1 MSKHQYD
8 IAIVGG
14 GIVGLATGY
23 KLQKQFPLLNIIVL
37 EKEKEL
43 SFHQSG
49 RNSGVIHSGLYY
61 KPGSYRAKNCVD
73 GRKQLIKFATDHNIN
88 HDICGKI
95 VVAVTPEENVRLQHL
110 KTNGEKNGLKGLK
123 LLHNTEIN
131 NVEPLANPKTALLV
145 PQTGIIDYKGIVN
158 KLSEL
163 IVDINPN
170 SKIITQAEV
179 LSIKNNKLFVKMRLF
194 YKTLCVKH
202 TIFCGGLFADRLA
215 KKDKI
220 SLDSKIV
227 GFRGDY
233 YNIKKSSLYKVK
245 NLIYPVP
252 NPQFPFLGVHF
263 TRMIDGSVE
272 CGPNAVF
279 TFKRE
284 GYTKTSFSL
293 RDTIDSLTF
302 IGTLKLFFK
311 HWRFGLGEYRRAFSK
326 KLFVNELKKLVPS
339 IESSDLIVGKSGVR
353 ATVLGR
359 DGNIV
364 EDFKIIKSKNNIHV
378 LNAPSPAATASL
390 AIGDQIVK
398 FIMDNF
404 NLKNIENERNG

>member
-1 MSKHQYD
+1 MSKRKYD

-14 GIVGLATGY
+14 GIVGLATAY
-23 KLQKQFPLLNIIVL
+23 KLQKRFPSLNIIIL

-61 KPGSYRAKNCVD
+61 KPGSYRAQNCVE
-73 GRKQLIKFATDHNIN
+73 GRKQLIKFAEENNIK

-95 VVAVTPEENVRLQHL
+95 VVAVTPEENIRLQRL
-110 KTNGEKNGLKGLK
+110 KTNGEKNGLTGLK
-123 LLHNTEIN
+123 LLYNSEIKE
-131 NVEPLANPKTALLV
+131 VEPFANNTTALLV
-145 PQTGIIDYKGIVN
+145 PETGIIDYKGVVN
-158 KLSEL
+158 KLAEL
-163 IVDINPN
+163 IVEINPN
-170 SKIITQAEV
+170 SKVITEAEV
-179 LSIKNNKLFVKMRLF
+179 LSVENNKLFVKMRLF

-202 TIFCGGLFADRLA
+202 TIFCGGLFADKLA
-215 KKDKI
+215 EKDNL
-220 SLDSKIV
+220 SLNSKVV

-284 GYTKTSFSL
+284 GYKKTSFSL

-311 HWRFGLGEYRRAFSK
+311 HWKFGLSEYRRAFSK
-326 KLFVNELKKLVPS
+326 QLFVKELKKLIPS
-339 IESSDLIVGKSGVR
+339 IDSSDLVVGKSGVR
-353 ATVLGR
+353 ATVLNR
-359 DGNIV
+359 DGTIV
-364 EDFKIIKSKNNIHV
+364 EDFKIIRSKNNVHV

-390 AIGDQIVK
+390 AIGDQIVT

-404 NLKNIENERNG
+404 NLKNI

>member
-1 MSKHQYD
+1 VSKRKYD

-14 GIVGLATGY
+14 GIVGLATAY
-23 KLQKQFPLLNIIVL
+23 KLQKRFPSLNIIIL

-61 KPGSYRAKNCVD
+61 KPGSYRAQNCVE
-73 GRKQLIKFATDHNIN
+73 GRKQLIKFAEENNIK

-95 VVAVTPEENVRLQHL
+95 VVAVTPEENIRLQRL
-110 KTNGEKNGLKGLK
+110 KTNGEKNGLTGLK
-123 LLHNTEIN
+123 LLYNSEIKE
-131 NVEPLANPKTALLV
+131 VEPFANNTTALLV
-145 PQTGIIDYKGIVN
+145 PETGIIDYKGVVN
-158 KLSEL
+158 KLAEL
-163 IVDINPN
+163 IVEINPN
-170 SKIITQAEV
+170 SKVITEAEV
-179 LSIKNNKLFVKMRLF
+179 LSVENNKLFVKMRLF

-202 TIFCGGLFADRLA
+202 TIFCGGLFADKLA
-215 KKDKI
+215 EKDNL
-220 SLDSKIV
+220 SLNSKVV

-284 GYTKTSFSL
+284 GYKKTSFSL

-311 HWRFGLGEYRRAFSK
+311 HWKFGLSEYRRAFSK
-326 KLFVNELKKLVPS
+326 QLFVKELKKLIPS
-339 IESSDLIVGKSGVR
+339 IDSSDLVVGKSGVR
-353 ATVLGR
+353 ATVLNR
-359 DGNIV
+359 DGTIV
-364 EDFKIIKSKNNIHV
+364 EDFKIIRSKNNVHV

-390 AIGDQIVK
+390 AIGDQIVT

-404 NLKNIENERNG
+404 NLKNI